1 MPKPAQSVPEDDPRY
16 AAALHR
22 LLGLADYE
30 RMIGAADPAPK
41 YDLARMAALAT
52 RVGEPQRCAPVLHV
66 AGSKGKGSVAAIA
79 AAILSAAGLRVG
91 LYTSPHLHSFTER
104 IRLDGEPLPP
114 GAFADAVERAWPH
127 AQALASTEHG
137 LPTTFEVLTAMAFD
151 TFRQERVD
159 VQVVEVGLGG
169 RLDATNVAD
178 GRVAAITLIGMEH
191 QAILGD
197 TLTAI
202 AGEKAGIIKP
212 GCAVVSAPQ
221 HPDAASVIAA
231 RAQAQGVAL
240 TRVGEHVRASSGAHD
255 LTGQNVE
262 VTTPTGTY
270 RARLPLLGAYQAEN
284 AAVAVAAVERMGL
297 GVGREAIEA
306 GLAGV
311 RWDGRF
317 QVLSQRPPV
326 IVDGAHTPFSLD
338 LLAANVADY
347 LPGVPVTAVFGCSGD
362 KDLPAMAAA
371 LAGAVTRVIACASH
385 HPRAVSSERVAAAF
399 RQQGVG
405 AETAGSVEEALRRA
419 VALAGEGGAV
429 LATGSLFIAA
439 ETLEAWFGIP
449 GERYPEF
456 DPQAAALQRGGA

>member
-1 MPKPAQSVPEDDPRY
+1 MPSTAHPVPEDDPRY
-16 AAALHR
+16 TAALHR

-41 YDLARMAALAT
+41 YDLARMGALAE
-52 RVGEPQRCAPVLHV
+52 RMGEPQRCAPALHV

-79 AAILSAAGLRVG
+79 ASILAAAGLRVG

-104 IRLDGEPLPP
+104 IRLDGAPITP

-127 AQALASTEHG
+127 VEAMASTAHG
-137 LPTTFEVLTAMAFD
+137 RPTTFEVLTAMAFD
-151 TFRQERVD
+151 VFRHEGVD

-169 RLDATNVAD
+169 RLDATNVVD

-197 TLTAI
+197 TLAAI

-221 HPDAASVIAA
+221 DPQAGAVITA
-231 RAQAQGVAL
+231 RAHAQGAAL
-240 TRVGEHVRASSGAHD
+240 TQVGARVHASSGEHD
-255 LTGQNVE
+255 LTGQSV
-262 VTTPTGTY
+262 VITTPQATY

-297 GVGREAIEA
+297 PVDPEAIEA
-306 GLAGV
+306 GLAAV

-317 QVLSQRPPV
+317 QVLQARPPV

-338 LLAANVADY
+338 LLSTGIIDY
-347 LPGVPVTAVFGCSGD
+347 LPGTPVTAVFGCSGD

-371 LAGAVTRVIACASH
+371 LARVSGRVVACASH
-385 HPRAVSSERVAAAF
+385 HPRATAPEHVAAAF
-399 RQQGVG
+399 RALGVE
-405 AETAGSVEEALRRA
+405 AEVSAGVPEALTRA
-419 VALAGEGGAV
+419 AALAGEAGAV
-429 LATGSLFIAA
+429 VATGSLFIAA
-439 ETLEAWFGIP
+439 EALEAWFGIP

-456 DPQAAALQRGGA
+456 DPQAATLHRGGA